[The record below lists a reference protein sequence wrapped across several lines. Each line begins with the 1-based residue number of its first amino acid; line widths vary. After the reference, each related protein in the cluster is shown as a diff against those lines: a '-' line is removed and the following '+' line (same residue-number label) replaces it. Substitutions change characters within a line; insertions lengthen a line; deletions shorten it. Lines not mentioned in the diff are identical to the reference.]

1 MTVVHGSEQSLG
13 LFLQQARES
22 QGLSV
27 EVVSDRLKFTVRQVQ
42 ALESGAYGQLS
53 GRTFVRGFVR
63 SHARLLGLPEAY
75 LLLRLEAELPVEA
88 PVIHLP
94 PLRHAVI
101 PSTRK
106 SYSLLK
112 YVLIVPI
119 VFAMAWF
126 AYRWIQQSHI
136 TQAPVPENQLLL
148 ESDLPAPVAE
158 ASSPVASAFVAS
170 TTSASQNVTVPS
182 GAGLVFKLN
191 GSSWIEVLDAKGKVL
206 FAAVAEKDTPIPL
219 NGEPPFRLKVGK
231 ASAVS
236 VFYAGKPVDLK
247 PYTRGEVARI
257 TLP

>member
-27 EVVSDRLKFTVRQVQ
+27 EVVSDRLKFTARQVH

-63 SHARLLGLPEAY
+63 GYARLLGLPEAD
-75 LLLRLEAELPVEA
+75 LLARLEAELPVEV
-88 PVIHLP
+88 PVHNLP
-94 PLRHAVI
+94 PLRNAVI
-101 PSTRK
+101 PSSRK

-119 VFAMAWF
+119 LFVMAWF

-148 ESDLPAPVAE
+148 ESDLPAPVDE
-158 ASSPVASAFVAS
+158 ASAAVGSAFVAS
-170 TTSASQNVTVPS
+170 TASASQKEALPS
-182 GAGLVFKLN
+182 GAGLNFKIS

-206 FAAVAEKDTPIPL
+206 FAAVAEADTAIPL
-219 NGEPPFRLKVGK
+219 KGEPPFRLKVGK